1 MHFSVVHLALV
12 TGILIFLVK
21 LSSLRHWITLA
32 LCCFL
37 SVQHRG
43 GDGLW
48 ETAWM
53 RPKEHLCISGWSS
66 RILLLRC
73 VCKSGPSLG
82 SLSLFAQGWGYPAGH
97 EWELL
102 FPTDCCSPSFS
113 HLLPKPPLSSQL
125 SPSLPVLLSS
135 APPAGAAGLSGG
147 EESLVCKLRPRR
159 RRRRDLLDPGGE
171 GV

>member
-12 TGILIFLVK
+12 TGILISLVK

-32 LCCFL
+32 LLLCC
-37 SVQHRG
+37 

-53 RPKEHLCISGWSS
+53 RPKEHLCISGRSS

-82 SLSLFAQGWGYPAGH
+82 SLPVCSRLGLPGGAWMRASLPDW
-97 EWELL
+97 L
-102 FPTDCCSPSFS
+102 
-113 HLLPKPPLSSQL
+113 LLPLLLPPPSQTSSLLPAQPL
-125 SPSLPVLLSS
+125 VACAPELCPSSWSRRFIWRRGVS
-135 APPAGAAGLSGG
+135 GL
-147 EESLVCKLRPRR
+147 
-159 RRRRDLLDPGGE
+159 
-171 GV
+171 